1 MSAAGNFARASGHR
15 LPASGLKAV
24 TTAAAL
30 VLAAC
35 AHGSSSG
42 AGDSSSGGPNSSGVA
57 AVSEGEKVLATRPEI
72 RPLGAFAAPVP
83 RVHTLKN
90 GLKVYIIEKAGDGME
105 ALQLVVRRGS
115 AREPAQLAGLTS
127 LAMEALEAGSAGRSQ
142 AEMARALDAIGA
154 TVRAGASLDGAVV
167 SGTAMVQRLGDLVP
181 LFADVALRPNFDPKE
196 WSRLLGQRQAELI
209 AEQAEPR
216 SGAGKSF
223 SKAIYGDH
231 PYGRAAD
238 GTIESVKAM
247 KLDDAKALFRAFQ
260 PGESALIAVGGAP
273 EAAVLESLRKA
284 FESWSGAA
292 TQASADPA
300 PQVVPAPAAHPRLVI
315 LDYPGKPQTVVRVG
329 QPAVPRS
336 SPDVLALRVWNSVLG
351 GSFTSRLSAN
361 LREKHGYTYGAGSGF
376 SFGVGPGPFVAASD
390 VKTEVTAEALKEL
403 LGEVERAVAAP
414 ITDAEL
420 QKGKSL
426 LTFGLVEGLEHADGA
441 AAIMG
446 QLFLYGLPENELATF
461 PERLAKLTV
470 ADVQAAAGRA
480 LDPAKMTIVLAGD
493 ARLIEAQ
500 LATSGLGLPAP
511 QRRDARGD
519 VISARK

>member
-1 MSAAGNFARASGHR
+1 M
-15 LPASGLKAV
+15 
-24 TTAAAL
+24 TAAAL
-30 VLAAC
+30 LLAAC
-35 AHGSSSG
+35 AHGGSSG
-42 AGDSSSGGPNSSGVA
+42 AGDSSGSGSGSAA
-57 AVSEGEKVLATRPEI
+57 AVSEGEKVLATRPVI
-72 RPLGAFAAPVP
+72 QPLGAFAAPVP
-83 RVHTLKN
+83 KVHTLKN

-115 AREPAQLAGLTS
+115 AREPARLAGLTS

-154 TVRAGASLDGAVV
+154 TVRAGASQDGSVV
-167 SGTAMVQRLGDLVP
+167 SGTAMVQRLDGLVP
-181 LFADVALRPNFDPKE
+181 LFADVALRPNFDAKE

-247 KLDDAKALFRAFQ
+247 KLEDAKALFQTFQ

-273 EAAVLESLRKA
+273 EATVLEALRKA
-284 FESWSGAA
+284 FEGWSHAA
-292 TQASADPA
+292 AAEASSDPA
-300 PQVVPAPAAHPRLVI
+300 PQLVAAPKAHPRLVI

-376 SFGVGPGPFVAASD
+376 TFGVGPGPFVAGSD
-390 VKTEVTAEALKEL
+390 VKTEVTADALKEL

-426 LTFGLVEGLEHADGA
+426 LTYGLVEGLEHADGA

-461 PERLAKLTV
+461 PERLAKLTT
-470 ADVQAAAGRA
+470 AEVQAAAGRA
-480 LDPAKMTIVLAGD
+480 LDPAMMTIVLAGD
-493 ARLIEAQ
+493 AKLIEGQ
-500 LATSGLGLPAP
+500 LATSGLNLPAP
-511 QRRDARGD
+511 QRRDVRGD
-519 VISARK
+519 VMSAKQ